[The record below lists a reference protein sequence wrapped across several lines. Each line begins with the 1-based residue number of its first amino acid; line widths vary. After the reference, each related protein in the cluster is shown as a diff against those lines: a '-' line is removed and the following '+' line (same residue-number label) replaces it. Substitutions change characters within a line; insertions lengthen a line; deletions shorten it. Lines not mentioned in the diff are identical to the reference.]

1 MGCVMGKMKQHFM
14 SAFGDDLSPNDI
26 AERVYTQGWNT
37 ALEEAA
43 KQIEQM
49 PFGEDTVASFAVF
62 LRNMKERM
70 P

>member
-1 MGCVMGKMKQHFM
+1 MKQHFM
-14 SAFGDDLSPNDI
+14 STFGDDLSPNDI

-49 PFGEDTVASFAVF
+49 PFGDTSASFAIF
-62 LRNMKERM
+62 LRNLKERM

>member
-1 MGCVMGKMKQHFM
+1 MKQLFM
-14 SAFGDDLSPNDI
+14 STFGEDLSPNDI
-26 AERVYTQGWNT
+26 AERVYTQGWNS

-49 PFGEDTVASFAVF
+49 PFGADTVASFSVF
-62 LRNMKERM
+62 LRDMKERM